1 MNIIYFI
8 HELNDIFILSLGYI
22 FTLIATFLYTLKYTT
37 FNLLVLG
44 VSISEDRRCMTYTN
58 DVK

>member
-1 MNIIYFI
+1 M
-8 HELNDIFILSLGYI
+8 LSLGYI

-58 DVK
+58 YVK

>member
-22 FTLIATFLYTLKYTT
+22 FTLIGNF
-37 FNLLVLG
+37 FPVIFVFIIPLL
-44 VSISEDRRCMTYTN
+44 
-58 DVK
+58 